1 MPPSP
6 PVGTVFSGDYASWD
20 DAVRAGG
27 TYDTDEIF
35 EKTAKATLA
44 VVRGEALYERDSMVF
59 HQHDPLF
66 PWPLLAHLLWIAS
79 QQNGELRVVDFGGA
93 IGSTYL
99 QCKPYLGN
107 LKRVRWTVIDQSKQV
122 AFGTQNL
129 QDSVLDFA
137 HSIEDIHDCTSGAT
151 LIASGVLHCLPTP
164 MQTLD
169 NLLAKQFEYVLI
181 DRVPLVEFQRDR
193 LTIQHVPPSIYEA
206 TYPAWFLKRDDFL
219 SRFQQNYIA
228 KAEWLSGDRYL
239 LDDDL
244 FLPQGLFFLKQ
255 SNPTLGE

>member
-1 MPPSP
+1 
-6 PVGTVFSGDYASWD
+6 
-20 DAVRAGG
+20 
-27 TYDTDEIF
+27 
-35 EKTAKATLA
+35 
-44 VVRGEALYERDSMVF
+44 
-59 HQHDPLF
+59 
-66 PWPLLAHLLWIAS
+66 
-79 QQNGELRVVDFGGA
+79 
-93 IGSTYL
+93 
-99 QCKPYLGN
+99 
-107 LKRVRWTVIDQSKQV
+107 
-122 AFGTQNL
+122 
-129 QDSVLDFA
+129 VLDFA

-169 NLLAKQFEYVLI
+169 SLLAKQFEYVLI